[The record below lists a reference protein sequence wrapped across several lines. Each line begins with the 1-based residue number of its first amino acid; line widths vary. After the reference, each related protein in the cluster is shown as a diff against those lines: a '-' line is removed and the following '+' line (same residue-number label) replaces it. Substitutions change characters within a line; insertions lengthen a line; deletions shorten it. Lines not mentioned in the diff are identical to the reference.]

1 MWGDALLSTV
11 PRAGLHERSPVHGTA
26 PARRG
31 RFDVSGLYRRS
42 TFVTMWHSSP
52 RTPVPPTENVP
63 LQVWHSHH
71 FVERPRSTGDR
82 GIWGKWGSRN
92 RRYGASEDPV
102 NEHQSPEE
110 AREQQ
115 LIDLLRDLVD
125 ELGPGRAAEQL
136 RVDRKTL
143 WRVLNTGRL
152 TPRLMGTLE
161 RRERA
166 AAGPDGARQRE
177 RTGALEQRVAALER
191 ELPARIDAL
200 RTEFESPTSAQAE
213 ALRAWERRLSA
224 VESRQPAP
232 VSEPTTTGTPDHGR
246 ALPPPVK
253 GVPQPVIGAQP
264 QVRPPWRAHPEVITP
279 EAEEG
284 EGLVYGAATPLIVAW
299 RRARAASLDRAKSRV
314 ERACGWVRMCELALI
329 LVGEHKLTLPPETYP
344 WDKFRR
350 ERELWEQ
357 QQSLRD
363 ARWERRRAL
372 CWRWLRRLLT
382 FGLWRR

>member
-1 MWGDALLSTV
+1 M
-11 PRAGLHERSPVHGTA
+11 
-26 PARRG
+26 
-31 RFDVSGLYRRS
+31 
-42 TFVTMWHSSP
+42 
-52 RTPVPPTENVP
+52 
-63 LQVWHSHH
+63 
-71 FVERPRSTGDR
+71 
-82 GIWGKWGSRN
+82 
-92 RRYGASEDPV
+92 
-102 NEHQSPEE
+102 NEQQSPQEE
-110 AREQQ
+110 HEPR
-115 LIDLLRDLVD
+115 LLDLLHDLVD
-125 ELGPGRAAEQL
+125 ELGPGRVAEQL

-177 RTGALEQRVAALER
+177 RSSALEQRVAALER

-200 RTEFESPTSAQAE
+200 RTEFEGLTSAQTE
-213 ALRAWERRLSA
+213 ALRAWERRLPAAESQQAEGDQA
-224 VESRQPAP
+224 VPEPAP
-232 VSEPTTTGTPDHGR
+232 DTMDVPAQAP
-246 ALPPPVK
+246 AAAPPPVK

-264 QVRPPWRAHPEVITP
+264 QVRPPWRAHPEVITQ

-284 EGLVYGAATPLIVAW
+284 EELVYGVATPLIVAW
-299 RRARAASLDRAKSRV
+299 RQARTAFPDKAKSRV
-314 ERACGWVRMCELALI
+314 ERASGWVRMCELELI

-372 CWRWLRRLLT
+372 CWRFLRRLLT
-382 FGLWRR
+382 LGLWRR